1 MKLLVYGSHEFA
13 EVLAD
18 QARASGHEVAGFV
31 DDFRCAPHVV
41 GTFEQARA
49 RFSPR
54 DVGFVLAIGYR
65 HLQARWR
72 IQQQL
77 ITLGY
82 SLPPLVHPRAIV
94 SPLARVGAGSVIM
107 EAAVVSVAASVGEAC
122 VLWPGATLS
131 HHSSLGCNVFLS
143 PGAIVC
149 GVAQVGSHTFIG
161 AGAVIVDH
169 QEVPEG
175 AFVKAGSVFS

>member
-18 QARASGHEVAGFV
+18 QARASGHEIAGFV
-31 DDFRCAPHVV
+31 DDFRSAPHVV

-49 RFSPR
+49 RFSPS
-54 DVGFVLAIGYR
+54 DVGFVLAIGYG

-77 ITLGY
+77 VALGY
-82 SLPPLVHPRAIV
+82 ALPALVHPRAIV

-131 HHSSLGCNVFLS
+131 HHSSLGHNVFLS
-143 PGAIVC
+143 PRAIVC
-149 GVAQVGSHTFIG
+149 GISQVGPHTFIG
-161 AGAVIVDH
+161 AGAVIVDRR
-169 QEVPEG
+169 QVPEG